1 MMATVFGTQTVTKS
15 QTQVGISRLDLK
27 LKSDAAFHI
36 TIKTNQDHGVVFI
49 WFEFLFIFLSMF
61 SGSRFMTRLR
71 TDFSEEILMSNS

>member
-1 MMATVFGTQTVTKS
+1 MMAAVLGTQTVTKS

-49 WFEFLFIFLSMF
+49 WFEFLFIFL
-61 SGSRFMTRLR
+61 
-71 TDFSEEILMSNS
+71 